1 MTTLSAPLTKSYP
14 ENSLEKK
21 AYDIAEKF
29 KDNLPLMN
37 DRNRL
42 GFNLYRYI
50 KGEGDSPEVIVRSA
64 KFTLS
69 GITKEELAVKLN
81 EEIAKLKNET
91 KS

>member
-69 GITKEELAVKLN
+69 GITKEELAAKLN